1 MMMKCYFCKHFA
13 KNNRFKCD
21 LFNEYD
27 SNLKCSSITGYPEYD
42 EVDESEYKIRKAKL
56 EIKEA
61 QEKSNN
67 LLFNVKFVFSIIYI
81 FIFVSL
87 LIALVVATLIQ
98 RFQHPEMTETQ
109 LLIWEF
115 QNHPFLIISIAAQLF
130 VLDKLFK

>member
-1 MMMKCYFCKHFA
+1 MKCYFCKHFT
-13 KNNRFKCD
+13 KNNRF
-21 LFNEYD
+21 
-27 SNLKCSSITGYPEYD
+27 KCSSITGYPEYD

-61 QEKSNN
+61 QEKRDN
-67 LLFNVKFVFSIIYI
+67 LLFNTKFVFSIYV
-81 FIFVSL
+81 FIFASL

-115 QNHPFLIISIAAQLF
+115 QNHPFLIISLIAQ
-130 VLDKLFK
+130 VLCWDIVDVFKRK